1 MADYTNRNRAFTDAL
16 YGQRISADSTN
27 DGLTA
32 FGSPVP
38 LNNTDRSDG
47 RGGMFSLSADNNSMQ
62 LLSSSNHHTFADDP
76 VIGLL
81 YNLVPTATGAHVMTH
96 HLEDPVTGGGAAGV
110 NKHAAAT
117 IKFAGNYFNG
127 SSHEKHQKI
136 ALVTKNGNTIFYTID
151 KHETGHHRHTFTPW
165 GSAGS
170 DFGDG
175 QNIGKDGG
183 SIYRQ
188 GGPVGTAGNPG
199 IGDNMRRLVQLG
211 YR

>member
-27 DGLTA
+27 NGLSA
-32 FGSPVP
+32 LGDPPP
-38 LNNTDRSDG
+38 LNDSPRSDG
-47 RGGMFSLSADNNSMQ
+47 RGGFFSLSAINNSME

-81 YNLVPTATGAHVMTH
+81 YNLIPAASGAHTMTH
-96 HLEDPVTGGGAAGV
+96 HLEDPVTGGGVAGV

-117 IKFAGNYFNG
+117 IKFSGRYFNG
-127 SSHEKHQKI
+127 AEHEKHKKL
-136 ALVTKNGNTIFYTID
+136 ALVTKKGNTIFYTID
-151 KHETGHHRHTFTPW
+151 KHEIGNNKHTFTAT

-170 DFGDG
+170 DFGAVAP
-175 QNIGKDGG
+175 GG
-183 SIYRQ
+183 E
-188 GGPVGTAGNPG
+188 GGPVGTAGNPA

>member
-16 YGQRISADSTN
+16 YGQRDAGGQGSDPLS
-27 DGLTA
+27 A

-38 LNNTDRSDG
+38 LNDTSRSDG

-62 LLSSSNHHTFADDP
+62 LLSSSQYHTFADDP

-117 IKFAGNYFNG
+117 IKFAGNYFNTA
-127 SSHEKHQKI
+127 SHAKHRRI
-136 ALVTKNGNTIFYTID
+136 ALVTKSGNTVFYTID
-151 KHETGHHRHTFTPW
+151 KHEVGHHRHTFTAT

-170 DFGDG
+170 DFNDG
-175 QNIGKDGG
+175 HVGVG
-183 SIYRQ
+183 SE
-188 GGPVGTAGNPG
+188 GGPAGTAGNPG